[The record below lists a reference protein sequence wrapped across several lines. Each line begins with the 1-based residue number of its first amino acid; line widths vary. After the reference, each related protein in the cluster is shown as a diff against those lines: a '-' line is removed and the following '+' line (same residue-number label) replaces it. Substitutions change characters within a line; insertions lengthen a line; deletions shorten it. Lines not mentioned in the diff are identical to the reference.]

1 MTVAVEPE
9 RDTDHFSR
17 EMRLLDGPIR
27 WLYGAV
33 GLIAIWAY
41 RQNGLTGG
49 AVAGISL
56 YFGLNIAWVVL
67 QPRID
72 GRWRRLGITGL
83 LVTDLLFA
91 SFLTYYTG
99 GLVSQFFLLYGLL
112 TFKAAIYYPYIH
124 AIIYVPFSI
133 FPLYVITLYL
143 ATGTLVFSIDQLF
156 ISRYL
161 LLLAVIFAAMYT
173 AWHLD
178 SRHRQTRGLLQQL
191 EIEHRQTD
199 TRRRELRAVLDSI
212 GDGVIVVDRAL
223 NLLMVNPVAA
233 QMFNLSDSA
242 PGVSLPGVI
251 QNPRLL
257 ELLRHTLENST
268 NPGIPILE
276 EFETRLPSTRNPAIF
291 QALATALVG
300 SDGTTHGAVIVLRDM
315 TRQKELEESK
325 NNFISVLS
333 HELRTPLTAIRGF
346 LDLLLLE
353 TEGWTEKQREYVD
366 IAFDQT
372 NQLQQ
377 LINALLEFAE
387 METATTTLNPS
398 YVRPDHL
405 VFDAVEQIQP
415 LADQRAITLEV
426 QASPDPP
433 PILADGQRLEQVL
446 LNLLDN
452 AVKFTPRHGQVTVSV
467 IQQPAETLF
476 VVRDTGIGVSEKE
489 RERIF
494 ERFYQVDSSS
504 TREYGGTGLGLALC
518 RHIVEMHRGRIW
530 VEPGDDDTSPSQAPG
545 SRFCFTIPRES
556 ARYFDQDDGQVS
568 ALSSSP

>member
-1 MTVAVEPE
+1 MIGA
-9 RDTDHFSR
+9 DQFSR

-27 WLYGAV
+27 WLYGAA
-33 GLIAIWAY
+33 GLLAIWTY
-41 RQNGLTGG
+41 QPSGLTRG
-49 AVAGISL
+49 AVVGISL
-56 YFGLNIAWVVL
+56 YVGLNIAWAAL
-67 QPRID
+67 QPRITW
-72 GRWRRLGITGL
+72 RSRRLGTIGL
-83 LVTDLLFA
+83 LVADLLFA
-91 SFLTYYTG
+91 SFLIYHTG
-99 GLVSQFFLLYGLL
+99 GLVSQLFLFYGLL

-143 ATGTLVFSIDQLF
+143 ATGTLVFSVDQLF
-156 ISRYL
+156 VTRYL

-178 SRHRQTRGLLQQL
+178 SRHRQTRDLLQQL

-233 QMFNLSDSA
+233 QMFNLSDAA
-242 PGVSLPGVI
+242 PGVSLPGLI
-251 QNPRLL
+251 QHPRLL
-257 ELLRHTLENST
+257 ELLRHTLESPA
-268 NPGIPILE
+268 NPGVPILE
-276 EFETRLPSTRNPAIF
+276 EFEARLPSAQNSAIY
-291 QALATALVG
+291 QALATALV
-300 SDGTTHGAVIVLRDM
+300 SSEGTTHGAVIVLRDM
-315 TRQKELEESK
+315 TRQKELEDSK

-372 NQLQQ
+372 GQLQQ

-387 METATTTLNPS
+387 METATTTLIPS
-398 YVRPDHL
+398 HVLPNNL
-405 VFDAVEQIQP
+405 VFKAVSQIKP

-426 QASPDPP
+426 QTAPDPA

-452 AVKFTPRHGQVTVSV
+452 AVKFTPQHGQVTVSV
-467 IQQPAETLF
+467 IEQPTETLF
-476 VVRDTGIGVSEKE
+476 IVHDTGIGVPEAE

-494 ERFYQVDSSS
+494 ERFYQIDSSS

-518 RHIVEMHRGRIW
+518 KHIVDRKS
-530 VEPGDDDTSPSQAPG
+530 V
-545 SRFCFTIPRES
+545 
-556 ARYFDQDDGQVS
+556 V
-568 ALSSSP
+568 

>member
-1 MTVAVEPE
+1 
-9 RDTDHFSR
+9 
-17 EMRLLDGPIR
+17 
-27 WLYGAV
+27 
-33 GLIAIWAY
+33 
-41 RQNGLTGG
+41 
-49 AVAGISL
+49 
-56 YFGLNIAWVVL
+56 
-67 QPRID
+67 
-72 GRWRRLGITGL
+72 
-83 LVTDLLFA
+83 
-91 SFLTYYTG
+91 
-99 GLVSQFFLLYGLL
+99 
-112 TFKAAIYYPYIH
+112 
-124 AIIYVPFSI
+124 
-133 FPLYVITLYL
+133 
-143 ATGTLVFSIDQLF
+143 
-156 ISRYL
+156 
-161 LLLAVIFAAMYT
+161 
-173 AWHLD
+173 
-178 SRHRQTRGLLQQL
+178 
-191 EIEHRQTD
+191 
-199 TRRRELRAVLDSI
+199 
-212 GDGVIVVDRAL
+212 
-223 NLLMVNPVAA
+223 
-233 QMFNLSDSA
+233 
-242 PGVSLPGVI
+242 
-251 QNPRLL
+251 
-257 ELLRHTLENST
+257 
-268 NPGIPILE
+268 
-276 EFETRLPSTRNPAIF
+276 
-291 QALATALVG
+291 LATALVG